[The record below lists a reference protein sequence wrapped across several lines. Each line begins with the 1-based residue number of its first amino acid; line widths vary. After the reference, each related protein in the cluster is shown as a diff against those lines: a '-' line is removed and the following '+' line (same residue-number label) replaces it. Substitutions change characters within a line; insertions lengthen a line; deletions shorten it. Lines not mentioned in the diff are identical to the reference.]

1 MRSLGPAGWAQHGF
15 FGLGAKTFGNPGG
28 ALSGD
33 GYFVNG
39 QGGGPPPGGKVWTTL
54 TTGFES
60 SQDQF
65 YRIYYLNN
73 TWVITTTTG
82 TPVNRNTVIVSTDGV
97 HWVQHTVQSGSV
109 IRASPGLAFG
119 PPFVM
124 SRNVNGG
131 APLISEGALLG
142 WNTRTSSFSAA
153 DTLNDPVFGNG
164 VFLLVSNSTPAYATS
179 PDGITWTQQTAY
191 VPTQWGQPVFDG
203 TRFVCPVMGVSNT
216 PKIAVSADGVNWTE
230 SAVTLGITDPT
241 VLGFNASTQYVVGED
256 SDDHGASVNGAL
268 TASAAIS
275 FNDAGGPSGWIAY
288 ASGSDWARCTAINA
302 SVSSSPN
309 GISWGTDTVPAA
321 AAFINNMAWN
331 GAEWIAVGSTGAAQN
346 FSMTRG
352 P

>member
-1 MRSLGPAGWAQHGF
+1 MRSLGPAGWASHGF
-15 FGLGAKTFGNPGG
+15 FGRGAKTFGNPGG

-39 QGGGPPPGGKVWTTL
+39 QSGGPQPGGKIWTTL
-54 TTGFES
+54 TTGFEA

-73 TWVITTTTG
+73 RWLITTTTG
-82 TPVNRNTVIVSTDGV
+82 TPVNRNTVIVSTDGI
-97 HWVQHTVQSGSV
+97 HWTQHVVQNTSV
-109 IRASPGLAFG
+109 IRQTPGASFG
-119 PPFVM
+119 AGTYIV

-131 APLISEGALLG
+131 APLVSSSTSLIA
-142 WNTRTSSFSAA
+142 WVVNPSSFSTA
-153 DTLNDPVFGNG
+153 DQVNDPVFGNG

-179 PDGITWTQQTAY
+179 PDGLTWTQQTAY

-230 SAVTLGITDPT
+230 SAATLSITDPT

-256 SDDHGASVNGAL
+256 SDDHGDSVNGAL
-268 TASAAIS
+268 TVASAVS
-275 FNDAGGPSGWIAY
+275 FNDANGPSGWIAY
-288 ASGSDWARCTAINA
+288 GTDWARCTAVNA
-302 SVSSSPN
+302 SVSSSP
-309 GISWGTDTVPAA
+309 GGTSWGTDTLPAA
-321 AAFINNMAWN
+321 AAFITNMAWN
-331 GAEWIAVGSTGAAQN
+331 GAEWIAVGFTGAAQN